1 MLLVYSARSVTI
13 LCQKIPESESHE
25 LWRCTCVTILVYSIA
40 PVFSLLRW
48 IPKRLG
54 IIALNSILCNGKLF
68 MFGSSD
74 SVKSF
79 SEEFQQS
86 DKIAFLLV

>member
-1 MLLVYSARSVTI
+1 M
-13 LCQKIPESESHE
+13 
-25 LWRCTCVTILVYSIA
+25 TILVYSMA
-40 PVFSLLRW
+40 PGFFPLRW

-54 IIALNSILCNGKLF
+54 IIALNSSLCNGKLC

-79 SEEFQQS
+79 SEEFKQS
-86 DKIAFLLV
+86 DKMAFLLV

>member
-1 MLLVYSARSVTI
+1 MAVYMCDDPCLFYYAG
-13 LCQKIPESESHE
+13 
-25 LWRCTCVTILVYSIA
+25 
-40 PVFSLLRW
+40 FFLLRW

-54 IIALNSILCNGKLF
+54 IIALNSSLCNGKLS

-79 SEEFQQS
+79 SEEFKQS
-86 DKIAFLLV
+86 DKMAFLLV

>member
-1 MLLVYSARSVTI
+1 M
-13 LCQKIPESESHE
+13 
-25 LWRCTCVTILVYSIA
+25 TILVYSIA
-40 PVFSLLRW
+40 PGFFLLHW

-54 IIALNSILCNGKLF
+54 IIALNSSLCNGKLS

-79 SEEFQQS
+79 SEEFKQS
-86 DKIAFLLV
+86 DKMAFLLV

>member
-1 MLLVYSARSVTI
+1 M
-13 LCQKIPESESHE
+13 
-25 LWRCTCVTILVYSIA
+25 TILVYSIA
-40 PVFSLLRW
+40 PGFFLLRW

-54 IIALNSILCNGKLF
+54 IIALNSSLCNGKLR

-79 SEEFQQS
+79 SEEFKQS
-86 DKIAFLLV
+86 DKMAFLLVRVGSRCRRWRGLFGPLSLDIIRHKSLNS

>member
-1 MLLVYSARSVTI
+1 MCDDPRLFYCSG
-13 LCQKIPESESHE
+13 
-25 LWRCTCVTILVYSIA
+25 
-40 PVFSLLRW
+40 FFLLRLQL

-54 IIALNSILCNGKLF
+54 IIALNSSLCNGKLC

-79 SEEFQQS
+79 SEEFKQS
-86 DKIAFLLV
+86 DKMAFLLV

>member
-1 MLLVYSARSVTI
+1 MCDDPRLFYCAG
-13 LCQKIPESESHE
+13 
-25 LWRCTCVTILVYSIA
+25 
-40 PVFSLLRW
+40 FFLLRW

-54 IIALNSILCNGKLF
+54 IIALNSSLCNGKLC

-79 SEEFQQS
+79 SEEFKQS
-86 DKIAFLLV
+86 DKMAFLLV